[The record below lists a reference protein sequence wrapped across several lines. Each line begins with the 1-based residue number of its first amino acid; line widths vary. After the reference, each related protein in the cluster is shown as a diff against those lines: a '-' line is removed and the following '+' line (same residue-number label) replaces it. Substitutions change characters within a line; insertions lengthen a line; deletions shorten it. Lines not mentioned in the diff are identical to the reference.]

1 MGKKAYSA
9 PVVRAEAVE
18 IGVFGSYGS
27 SSSGG
32 GSGGGIQLPGKQKG
46 QKGGIWSWAFWP
58 WNW

>member
-1 MGKKAYSA
+1 MVKKAYSA

-27 SSSGG
+27 NRE
-32 GSGGGIQLPGKQKG
+32 SGGGIQLPGKQKG